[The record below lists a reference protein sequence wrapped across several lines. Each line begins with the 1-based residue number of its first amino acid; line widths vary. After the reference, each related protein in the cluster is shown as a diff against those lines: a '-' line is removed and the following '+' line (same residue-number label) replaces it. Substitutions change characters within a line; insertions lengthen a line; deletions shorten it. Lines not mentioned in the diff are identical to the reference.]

1 MSHKFCLVRPYEVRY
16 VLGGPEKGRFCRPCL
31 IDLGGLLGEKDSLNV
46 GKNSSLGNSDS
57 AEKFVQLLV
66 VFNSQLEMSGDNSCF
81 FVIPGS
87 VSGQLKDLSAQVL
100 KNSCKVNWGSS
111 SNTLTVVALE

>member
-1 MSHKFCLVRPYEVRY
+1 MII
-16 VLGGPEKGRFCRPCL
+16 LGGPEKGRFCRLCL
-31 IDLGGLLGEKDSLNV
+31 IDLSGLLGEEDSLDV
-46 GKNSSLGNSDS
+46 GKDSSLGDGDTSK
-57 AEKFVQLLV
+57 KFPH
-66 VFNSQLEMSGDNSCF
+66 DNSWF

-111 SNTLTVVALE
+111 SNTLTVVALK

>member
-1 MSHKFCLVRPYEVRY
+1 MFWVALKRAVFCIL
-16 VLGGPEKGRFCRPCL
+16 CL
-31 IDLGGLLGEKDSLNV
+31 IDLSGLLGEKNSLNV
-46 GKNSSLGNSDS
+46 GKDSSLGDGDTSK
-57 AEKFVQLLV
+57 KFVQLLIV
-66 VFNSQLEMSGDNSCF
+66 SNGQLEMSGDNSCF

-111 SNTLTVVALE
+111 SNTFTVVALK

>member
-1 MSHKFCLVRPYEVRY
+1 MSHKYCIDRLKDGRY

-57 AEKFVQLLV
+57 AEKFVQLLI
-66 VFNSQLEMSGDNSCF
+66 VFNSQLEMSGNNS
-81 FVIPGS
+81 
-87 VSGQLKDLSAQVL
+87 
-100 KNSCKVNWGSS
+100 
-111 SNTLTVVALE
+111 

>member
-1 MSHKFCLVRPYEVRY
+1 MII
-16 VLGGPEKGRFCRPCL
+16 LGGPEKSRFCRLCL
-31 IDLGGLLGEKDSLNV
+31 IDSSGLIGEQDSLNV
-46 GKNSSLGNSDS
+46 GENSSLSDGNS
-57 AEKFVQLLV
+57 AEQFVQLLI
-66 VFNSQLEMSGDNSCF
+66 VFNGQLEMSGDNSCF

-111 SNTLTVVALE
+111 SNALTVVALK